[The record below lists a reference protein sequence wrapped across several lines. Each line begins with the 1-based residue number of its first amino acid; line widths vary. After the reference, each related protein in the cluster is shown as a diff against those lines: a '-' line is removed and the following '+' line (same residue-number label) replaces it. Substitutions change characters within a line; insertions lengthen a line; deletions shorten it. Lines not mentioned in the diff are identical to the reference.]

1 VALGCRQA
9 ILRGLCDSDM
19 RPIVG
24 SICSEIVRLAHYNR
38 SVYSAELL
46 DHFQNP
52 RNAGEIKDPDSVAQL
67 ENPACGD
74 ILELSLRLEDL
85 KLEKPKPEAK
95 RIADIR
101 FRAKGCVPAM
111 ACGSAITELVK
122 GKSVEEARQ
131 LSREELVQKIGGL
144 PQASAHAS
152 HLAMDTLAALLR
164 NL

>member
-1 VALGCRQA
+1 
-9 ILRGLCDSDM
+9 M
-19 RPIVG
+19 
-24 SICSEIVRLAHYNR
+24 
-38 SVYSAELL
+38 YSAELL

-52 RNAGEIKDPDSVAQL
+52 RNAGEVEAPDSTARL

-74 ILELSLRLEDL
+74 ILELSL
-85 KLEKPKPEAK
+85 KLEKSLENTKLEGK
-95 RIADIR
+95 RIAEIR

-122 GKSVEEARQ
+122 GKNVEEARQ
-131 LSREELVQKIGGL
+131 ISREELVRKVGGL

-152 HLAMDTLAALLR
+152 HLAIDTLAALLR

>member
-1 VALGCRQA
+1 
-9 ILRGLCDSDM
+9 
-19 RPIVG
+19 
-24 SICSEIVRLAHYNR
+24 
-38 SVYSAELL
+38 VYSAKLL

-52 RNAGEIKDPDSVAQL
+52 RNAGEVEAPDATAQL

-74 ILELSLRLEDL
+74 ILELSL
-85 KLEKPKPEAK
+85 KLEKTKLEGS

-122 GKSVEEARQ
+122 GKNVDEA
-131 LSREELVQKIGGL
+131 LHVSREDLVRKVGGL
-144 PQASAHAS
+144 PQASDHAS

>member
-1 VALGCRQA
+1 MLTVH
-9 ILRGLCDSDM
+9 
-19 RPIVG
+19 PP
-24 SICSEIVRLAHYNR
+24 HYNLP
-38 SVYSAELL
+38 VYSAELL

-52 RNAGEIKDPDSVAQL
+52 RNAGEVKAPDAIAQL

-74 ILELSLRLEDL
+74 VLELTL
-85 KLEKPKPEAK
+85 KLEGS

-122 GKSVEEARQ
+122 GKNADEAQRVN
-131 LSREELVQKIGGL
+131 REDLIRKVGGL

-152 HLAMDTLAALLR
+152 HLAIETLAALLR

>member
-1 VALGCRQA
+1 
-9 ILRGLCDSDM
+9 M
-19 RPIVG
+19 RP
-24 SICSEIVRLAHYNR
+24 AHYNLR
-38 SVYSAELL
+38 VYSAELL

-52 RNAGEIKDPDSVAQL
+52 RNAGEVEGPDATAQL

-74 ILELSLRLEDL
+74 ILELSL
-85 KLEKPKPEAK
+85 KLEKTKLEGN

-122 GKSVEEARQ
+122 GKHLDEARR
-131 LSREELVQKIGGL
+131 LSREELVRKIGGL

-164 NL
+164 KL